1 MDIGVDMQDHHD
13 NLLKMLNAQS
23 KVQTINQH
31 RAENEDNVTED
42 KEQRPIIIGEAVAAA
57 MNDVSDVN
65 AVNNI
70 DLDTRI
76 TKLNKDQS
84 RIFENLCHHFN
95 HQYRHEHDQCVCTDF
110 KPIHMFVSGVGGTG
124 KSFLIETI
132 RAKVAEI
139 WKNDSKDG
147 DIICAVAAP
156 TGLAA
161 YIINGVTVHRLFQ
174 LPIEHEGKTAG
185 YWSLPKESQKVM
197 RANLRRLKLL
207 IIDEVSMLS
216 NLNLAYIHLRLEEIF
231 GDSTNWFGATNVL
244 FVGDILQLPPVN
256 GQPVFARL
264 DNKAIGS
271 RLGCMASVNI
281 WRDTVILL

>member
-1 MDIGVDMQDHHD
+1 
-13 NLLKMLNAQS
+13 
-23 KVQTINQH
+23 
-31 RAENEDNVTED
+31 
-42 KEQRPIIIGEAVAAA
+42 
-57 MNDVSDVN
+57 
-65 AVNNI
+65 
-70 DLDTRI
+70 
-76 TKLNKDQS
+76 
-84 RIFENLCHHFN
+84 
-95 HQYRHEHDQCVCTDF
+95 
-110 KPIHMFVSGVGGTG
+110 MFVSGVGSTG

-161 YIINGVTVHRLFQ
+161 YIINGVTVHCLFQ

-197 RANLRRLKLL
+197 RANLRRPKLL

-231 GDSTNWFGATNVL
+231 GDTTNWFGATNVL
-244 FVGDILQLPPVN
+244 FVGDILQLPQVN

-264 DNKAIGS
+264 DNKAIGR
-271 RLGCMASVNI
+271 RLGAWHPSTYGKIQWYMMNSQSMSV
-281 WRDTVILL
+281 RKMMFSLYRC